1 MEVKNT
7 HQLTSRGI
15 IRHIGHSAHQI
26 CRQHAN
32 NYDSVKCVPMTI
44 TAATWLY
51 VWVVIHYTVKDSF
64 FYHGKIYAVSYGFVG
79 YVEMFDLDASK
90 WTTITA
96 VVVSYVRMQTR

>member
-1 MEVKNT
+1 MCSDDYYCSDLV
-7 HQLTSRGI
+7 
-15 IRHIGHSAHQI
+15 I
-26 CRQHAN
+26 C
-32 NYDSVKCVPMTI
+32 YDSVKCVLMIWNTDPITI

-64 FYHGKIYAVSYGFVG
+64 FYHSKIYAVSYGFVG

-90 WTTITA
+90 WTTITT

>member
-1 MEVKNT
+1 MCSDDYYCSDLV
-7 HQLTSRGI
+7 
-15 IRHIGHSAHQI
+15 I
-26 CRQHAN
+26 C
-32 NYDSVKCVPMTI
+32 YDSVKCVLMIWNTDLITI

-64 FYHGKIYAVSYGFVG
+64 FYHGEIYAVSYGFVG

-90 WTTITA
+90 WTTITT